1 MSKSVCCRTIL
12 SLTRLKPELIT
23 EIINLL
29 SDVADAVMFVI
40 PADVIDCATAVALLP
55 EVKLTLKPLI
65 NNVLFAVKLHS
76 VVPDTTPYF
85 PP

>member
-1 MSKSVCCRTIL
+1 M
-12 SLTRLKPELIT
+12 T

-29 SDVADAVMFVI
+29 SEVALAVILVMPV
-40 PADVIDCATAVALLP
+40 DTIDCATAVALLP

-65 NNVLFAVKLHS
+65 NKVLFAVRLHAF
-76 VVPDTTPYF
+76 VPVTTPYF